1 MTVSVGL
8 EHDAIGVGRDD
19 RRGFLRSHL
28 ILGGLRASADE
39 ADDLYVTQVGVR
51 PLAPTRLTIV
61 HADDAGPE
69 DRVPSTGL
77 RVSGQRERG
86 VGRPQD
92 VDPLDRTPVD
102 IAM

>member
-39 ADDLYVTQVGVR
+39 ADDLYVTQVGAS
-51 PLAPTRLTIV
+51 PLANGSRPGSAGKALT
-61 HADDAGPE
+61 AQAPP
-69 DRVPSTGL
+69 R
-77 RVSGQRERG
+77 
-86 VGRPQD
+86 
-92 VDPLDRTPVD
+92 
-102 IAM
+102 

>member
-39 ADDLYVTQVGVR
+39 ADDLYVTQVGAS
-51 PLAPTRLTIV
+51 PLANAWSRPGSAGKALTAQAPP
-61 HADDAGPE
+61 H
-69 DRVPSTGL
+69 
-77 RVSGQRERG
+77 
-86 VGRPQD
+86 
-92 VDPLDRTPVD
+92 
-102 IAM
+102 

>member
-39 ADDLYVTQVGVR
+39 ADDLYVTQVGAS
-51 PLAPTRLTIV
+51 PLAK
-61 HADDAGPE
+61 
-69 DRVPSTGL
+69 RVASRICWKSTDG
-77 RVSGQRERG
+77 SGSSALIG
-86 VGRPQD
+86 
-92 VDPLDRTPVD
+92 
-102 IAM
+102 